1 MEGKFEPLMSSVLI
15 IVQVQSI
22 AGKNEM
28 WKMSKK
34 IAQKYYNVIMR
45 GSIIGSSLVY
55 LVHFLSFSLRK
66 GYGSNK
72 RGSQTDKWCY

>member
-1 MEGKFEPLMSSVLI
+1 
-15 IVQVQSI
+15 
-22 AGKNEM
+22 
-28 WKMSKK
+28 MSKK